1 LLELKGLHTD
11 TFKELKNLK
20 TLNLMKNQ
28 LKAIPETIFKNCP
41 KLSQITL
48 SRNKISHLHSSI
60 FRYCEG
66 LERLFCHTNKL
77 KYVESDLFKGL
88 KCLKVLDL
96 GNNKIK
102 WVEENSLD
110 GLTDLEVLDLSLNR
124 LQLLD
129 GEVFVDLKKVSVI
142 YLNNNSIHDINN
154 VKMCSLKNMQTIHLD
169 FNHIIHLE
177 PELFKKC
184 ESLLEVY
191 CNTIST
197 KSMKLIQNNL
207 IEHNRQLFLDSITF
221 ICSFTEPEFLLN
233 SVEACQKLD
242 YISYFSNQQKL
253 VLFQSISESEQNI
266 LIKNVTESIG
276 YLSKDY
282 DIHINKY
289 RPFRYESDKMAFKVL
304 ELLTTI
310 VKNWSVSQSFCVTF
324 AKYGGID
331 LILAFIDSSL
341 LKTKIPVLEQTQSKY
356 SFKIAA
362 TTYSNCLS
370 IIFNLV
376 TKTDNELKKLVINKN
391 AFDILIR
398 VSESFENISDFRLKS
413 YMCIGN
419 IFIDKVRVNN

>member
-1 LLELKGLHTD
+1 
-11 TFKELKNLK
+11 
-20 TLNLMKNQ
+20 MKNQ
-28 LKAIPETIFKNCP
+28 LKTIPETIFRNCT
-41 KLSQITL
+41 KLTQITL

-77 KYVESDLFKGL
+77 KYIESDLFKGMRS
-88 KCLKVLDL
+88 LKVLDL

-102 WVEENSLD
+102 WIEENSLD
-110 GLTDLEVLDLSLNR
+110 GLIQLEVLDFSLNR
-124 LQLLD
+124 LEMLD
-129 GEVFVDLKKVSVI
+129 CDAFADLKKVSVI
-142 YLNNNSIHDINN
+142 YLNNNSIADINN
-154 VKMCSLKNMQTIHLD
+154 VNMSSLKNVQTIHID
-169 FNHIIHLE
+169 FNHIIHIDAD
-177 PELFKKC
+177 LFKKC

-191 CNTIST
+191 CNTAST
-197 KSMKLIQNNL
+197 KSMKQIQNRL
-207 IEHNRQLFLDSITF
+207 IEHNRQLFLDSITL
-221 ICSFTEPEFLLN
+221 ICSFTEPEFLFN

-253 VLFQSISESEQNI
+253 ILFQSIAESEQNI
-266 LIKNVTESIG
+266 LIKNITEGIG

-282 DIHINKY
+282 DVHIKKY
-289 RPFRYESDKMAFKVL
+289 RPFHYESDKMAFKVL

-310 VKNWSVSQSFCVTF
+310 AKNWSVSPSFCQTF

-356 SFKIAA
+356 SFKVAA
-362 TTYSNCLS
+362 TTYSNCLT

-376 TKTDNELKKLVINKN
+376 TKPDNELKQMVIDKN
-391 AFDILIR
+391 AFAILIK

-419 IFIDKVRVNN
+419 IFIDKVSVKLRAFRWFSLCFKIK

>member
-1 LLELKGLHTD
+1 
-11 TFKELKNLK
+11 
-20 TLNLMKNQ
+20 MKNQ